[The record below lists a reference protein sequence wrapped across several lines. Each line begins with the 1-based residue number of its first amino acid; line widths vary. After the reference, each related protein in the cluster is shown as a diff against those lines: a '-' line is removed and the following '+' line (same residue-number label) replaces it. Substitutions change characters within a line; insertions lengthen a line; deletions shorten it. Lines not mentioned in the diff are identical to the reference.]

1 MMKLTAKQIA
11 GSCCVCVA
19 LIVGT
24 SLLFTMGCKPS
35 NEKIAARTALLN
47 QEIDSLF
54 TRVQELQASSQ
65 TDEALKLIDNG
76 LLNPKYQGQKGRFFT
91 QKIDLLLAQNKD
103 SIACEFILQAWK
115 AEPELARAVFGK
127 IYAHYQQRNSHVEI
141 RKWCGS
147 LLALGADL
155 PADLRGQVL
164 NWQLSASLAMV
175 DQKGAE
181 KDLDAILTTLK
192 PEDSVAILQQA
203 LGGLA
208 ESSQYAF
215 VAPLIRYLDGKKIDS
230 PLYRE
235 LLVTLSV
242 RCVLAAKE
250 WDKLPPAFDACVVQ
264 LPDAQLV
271 KLSRVVFSTIQ
282 KSGKTDLVEMLS
294 KQIVFN
300 AIEKTNAVNYASRIW
315 VENGVVGNKKVLPER
330 LDALLSAKVSPVQVG
345 NLFDRYF
352 YEMVDDLE
360 LIRRLCSLGER
371 ILAVCSDQTTVNN
384 IKVKILDGAFIT
396 DNFDLAVH
404 MLEQGIP
411 GKDKL
416 WHDMSLPK
424 VKAHRA
430 MAQKKPREAVQYFRE
445 FMNAWISSDQ
455 KEEFDPTSGI
465 AYSRE
470 WILGRNANRI
480 AGILDSIPDKA
491 EADKARAEAKAYF
504 KIALEKAANDAE
516 AMKLLKEETKTM
528 GL

>member
-1 MMKLTAKQIA
+1 M
-11 GSCCVCVA
+11 
-19 LIVGT
+19 
-24 SLLFTMGCKPS
+24 
-35 NEKIAARTALLN
+35 
-47 QEIDSLF
+47 
-54 TRVQELQASSQ
+54 
-65 TDEALKLIDNG
+65 
-76 LLNPKYQGQKGRFFT
+76 
-91 QKIDLLLAQNKD
+91 
-103 SIACEFILQAWK
+103 
-115 AEPELARAVFGK
+115 
-127 IYAHYQQRNSHVEI
+127 
-141 RKWCGS
+141 
-147 LLALGADL
+147 
-155 PADLRGQVL
+155 
-164 NWQLSASLAMV
+164 
-175 DQKGAE
+175 
-181 KDLDAILTTLK
+181 
-192 PEDSVAILQQA
+192 
-203 LGGLA
+203 
-208 ESSQYAF
+208 
-215 VAPLIRYLDGKKIDS
+215 
-230 PLYRE
+230 
-235 LLVTLSV
+235 
-242 RCVLAAKE
+242 
-250 WDKLPPAFDACVVQ
+250 
-264 LPDAQLV
+264 
-271 KLSRVVFSTIQ
+271 
-282 KSGKTDLVEMLS
+282 
-294 KQIVFN
+294 
-300 AIEKTNAVNYASRIW
+300 
-315 VENGVVGNKKVLPER
+315 
-330 LDALLSAKVSPVQVG
+330 
-345 NLFDRYF
+345 
-352 YEMVDDLE
+352 
-360 LIRRLCSLGER
+360 GER